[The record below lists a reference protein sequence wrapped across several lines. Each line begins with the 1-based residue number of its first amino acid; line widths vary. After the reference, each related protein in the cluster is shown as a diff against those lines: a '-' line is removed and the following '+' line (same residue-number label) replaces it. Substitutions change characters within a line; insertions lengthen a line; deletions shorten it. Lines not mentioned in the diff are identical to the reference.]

1 LSLKVLINLYL
12 IDHFN
17 ESEINMR
24 LIIILSLS
32 LLIFSQ
38 CSSNYDDLANSL
50 YTVDKLVVYGSV
62 DNENGC
68 VVKLSHSLKPIGKVA
83 DSLEIAITNARIVL
97 LENGDSIRTITQ
109 GKLSYEGYE
118 YSDSTVKP
126 KVGAKYKIKVF
137 AIGFTAIESEEEFF
151 LQKPD
156 IRDTSIVLGP
166 GGLFGNQFY
175 VFKGKLFFDSTQ
187 THYFAITSFNRNDTC
202 AVNISSSNNLDIK
215 YQTCDAIQSYYPDF
229 IGSSKCF
236 YSGEEFI
243 WNLGFNHTTSYVTNC
258 ISTTTSLRVS
268 AISKIY
274 FDYLKSL
281 NQPPSPQDLVFKEP
295 NTAVNN
301 IKNGFGYFYTKNTVI
316 FTKKI

>member
-1 LSLKVLINLYL
+1 
-12 IDHFN
+12 
-17 ESEINMR
+17 MR
-24 LIIILSLS
+24 LLLILSIF
-32 LLIFSQ
+32 LLIFSH

-50 YTVDKLVVYGSV
+50 YAGDKLVVYGSV
-62 DNENGC
+62 DNENGLI
-68 VVKLSHSLKPIGKVA
+68 VQVSHSLKPVGKVA
-83 DSLEIAITNARIVL
+83 DSLEIAIINARIVL
-97 LENGDSIRTITQ
+97 LENGDSIRTLTQ
-109 GKLSYEGYE
+109 GKLSYKGCE

-126 KVGAKYKIKVF
+126 KAGAKYKIKVF
-137 AIGFTAIESEEEFF
+137 ATGFTTVESEEEFF

-156 IRDTSIVLGP
+156 IRDTSIVLGQ
-166 GGLFGNQFY
+166 GELFGNQFY
-175 VFKGKLFFDSTQ
+175 IFKGKLFFDSTQ
-187 THYFAITSFNRNDTC
+187 THYFIITSFNRNDTC

-236 YSGEEFI
+236 YSGEEFT
-243 WNLGFNHTTSYVTNC
+243 WNLSFNHTVSPFTNC

-268 AISKIY
+268 AVSKIY

-301 IKNGFGYFYTKNTVI
+301 IKNGFGYFYTKSTAI